1 MKRTLASLSLLA
13 FLALGVP
20 APAHADT
27 TVTGQVGRAFYRI
40 TVPTTWNGGLVLW
53 NHGFTLSPPGPVTD
67 LGPLASAQLSQG
79 YAVGATSYRM
89 EGWALFQSTRD
100 QEDLYRIFV
109 DLFGTPNQVIV
120 TGASLGGIV
129 TAAALE
135 QGTLGNVTG
144 ALTLCGALAG
154 SRNWDGALD
163 LRLGYDV
170 VCQGV
175 AGGEIPGGAEGLPAG
190 SVMTNAQLA
199 AAVNTCTGVLLPAPN
214 RSPAQQQRLT
224 ALLQLTGLP
233 ENFLLTDMGFATFAM
248 SDLVHDV
255 SKLRRKVGTGNAHV
269 VYGIPNIDQNIAR
282 VWPQPGAGL
291 RLRENYTPTGKIGNA
306 KVVTL
311 HTDKD
316 GLVIVENEREYA
328 AVVPPDQLTQ
338 AIAVEPT
345 ATHCGFTNAETLAS
359 WEALRAWIAGGP
371 QPTPASI
378 QNTCLVL
385 APTVGGPCRIDP
397 AFVVPPMDG
406 RIRPR

>member
-1 MKRTLASLSLLA
+1 MKRMLAAVSLLA
-13 FLALGVP
+13 FLALGLP

-53 NHGFTLSPPGPVTD
+53 NHGFTLNPPGPVTD
-67 LGPLASAQLSQG
+67 LGPLASTQLSEG

-109 DLFGTPNQVIV
+109 DLFGMPNQVIV

-135 QGTLGNVTG
+135 QGELGNVTG

-328 AVVPPDQLTQ
+328 AVVPADQLTQ
-338 AIAVEPT
+338 SIAVEPT

-371 QPTPASI
+371 QPTPATI
-378 QNTCLVL
+378 QNTCLIL
-385 APTVGGPCRIDP
+385 APTAGGPCRIDP